1 MADLQIDEEFDVFID
16 TSGDL
21 AYARGR
27 AAFEQKIAV
36 ALTDSYQ
43 EVVGELDPGTTLE
56 QIKVG
61 ARRAVDAVDL
71 IERLANVDARIKEDE
86 PNTVVVDIL
95 FDTGEALTFVTDE
108 TSTTVQESQIY
119 DKGIFEDTSSF
130 DIYDDGVKV

>member
-1 MADLQIDEEFDVFID
+1 MADLEVNDELDVFID

-27 AAFEQKIAV
+27 AAFEQKMAIS
-36 ALTDSYQ
+36 LIDSY
-43 EVVGELDPGTTLE
+43 EDLVGDVDIETTLE

-61 ARRAVDAVDL
+61 AQRAVDNVGL
-71 IERLANVDARIKEDE
+71 IDRLANVDVRVKEDA

-108 TSTTVQESQIY
+108 SSAQVAESQIY
-119 DKGIFEDTSSF
+119 DSGIFEDASSF